1 MPRTRIKFCGI
12 TRPEDAIAAAA
23 AGADAIGL
31 NFCASSPRKVTIDQ
45 ATQIL
50 AALPLMVMP
59 IALFADSYAAE
70 VTRIIQVLH
79 LTHVQ
84 LHGNEPLEFL
94 NQLPNVKIIKAIRVE
109 KANFIETIA
118 RWRSTRVSA
127 LLLETPGVTGG
138 SGIENDWSTIVS
150 ARSAGHLENL
160 PPLIAAGGLTSYNVP
175 SVISR
180 LRPFAVDVS
189 SGIESSPG
197 IKSIE
202 KMTSF
207 AAAVRSA
214 DQSGNP

>member
-1 MPRTRIKFCGI
+1 
-12 TRPEDAIAAAA
+12 
-23 AGADAIGL
+23 
-31 NFCASSPRKVTIDQ
+31 
-45 ATQIL
+45 
-50 AALPLMVMP
+50 MVMP

-84 LHGNEPLEFL
+84 LHGNEPPELL

-109 KANFIETIA
+109 KVNFIETIA

-127 LLLETPGVTGG
+127 LLLETAGVTGG
-138 SGIENDWSTIVS
+138 SGIENDWSAIAS
-150 ARSAGHLENL
+150 ARSGGHLENL

-202 KMTSF
+202 KMQAFS
-207 AAAVRSA
+207 AAVRSA